1 MRKLE
6 LFYDIVSPYSY
17 LAFVAL
23 HRYQQA
29 WDLDLV
35 LRPAFLGGVM
45 AETGNVPPASLPARA
60 PYMLRDVAR
69 NSRYFDLPM
78 AMPEEFPGK
87 TLNAMRLLIVVK
99 DAMPALLSPLSR
111 ALWERHW
118 GLGKEV
124 HDPGTLASI
133 CTTVGVDPALVART
147 SEQATKDAL
156 KAATDE
162 AVRRGAFGFPAMF
175 TDVDGDD
182 ELFFGSDRLN
192 LLAHEL
198 KLPWHGPRGPA

>member
-6 LFYDIVSPYSY
+6 FFYDIVSPYSY
-17 LAFVAL
+17 LAFVIL
-23 HRYQQA
+23 ERYRKA

-45 AETGNVPPASLPARA
+45 ASTGNAPPASLPARA
-60 PYMLRDVAR
+60 PYLLRDIAR
-69 NSRYFDLPM
+69 NSRYVDVPM
-78 AMPEEFPGK
+78 TMPDEFPGK
-87 TLNAMRLLIVVK
+87 TLNAMRLLVVVK
-99 DAMPALLSPLSR
+99 ETAPEKLAALSR

-118 GLGKEV
+118 GLGQEV
-124 HDPGTLASI
+124 NDPASLAAV
-133 CTTVGVDPALVART
+133 CTAVGVDPALVART
-147 SEQATKDAL
+147 SEQATKEAL

-162 AVRRGAFGFPAMF
+162 AVLRGAFGFPALF
-175 TDVDGDD
+175 IDVDGDN

-198 KLPWHGPRGPA
+198 SLPWHGPRGPA